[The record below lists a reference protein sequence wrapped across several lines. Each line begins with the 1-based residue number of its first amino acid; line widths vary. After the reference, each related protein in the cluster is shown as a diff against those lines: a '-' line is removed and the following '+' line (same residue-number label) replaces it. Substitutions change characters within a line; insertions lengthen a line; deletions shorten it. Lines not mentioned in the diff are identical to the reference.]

1 MEAFMYVVKE
11 DRTKPQIE
19 INPPI
24 YRIFK
29 NESKKIQ
36 LSNKIHIFEADF
48 DPIYNNYKYNK
59 A

>member
-1 MEAFMYVVKE
+1 MYVVKE

-24 YRIFK
+24 YKIFK

-36 LSNKIHIFEADF
+36 LSNKIHIFEAEI
-48 DPIYNNYKYNK
+48 DPIWNNYKQSK